1 VSHPL
6 CLKPADWPVI
16 DQQCWRDARSVTNF
30 LSGSGPARKWSPQRS
45 RIVEQGYGQWLS
57 FLARNGQ
64 LDPAQSPEARATP
77 ERIEAFVTQL

>member
-64 LDPAQSPEARATP
+64 LDPAQSPDRATP